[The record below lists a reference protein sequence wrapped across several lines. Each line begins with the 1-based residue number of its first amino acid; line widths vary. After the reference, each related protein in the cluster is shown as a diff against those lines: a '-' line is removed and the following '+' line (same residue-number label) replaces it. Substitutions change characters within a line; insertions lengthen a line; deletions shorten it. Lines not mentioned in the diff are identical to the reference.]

1 MTSPHNVQR
10 AGSRPD
16 RPPLLA
22 AKYADEIQ
30 EIIRRYPDDQRRAAV
45 MPLLYLAQHEYGY
58 LPQHAIDEVAELVG
72 ITPTE
77 AGGLVRFYTLY
88 HAEPGGRYR
97 VQVCTDLPCALRGAE
112 EFADE
117 LADKLRIEEGQVTP
131 DGLFSL
137 ERVMCLA
144 ACHRTPMFQI
154 QDSNGIHYHENQT
167 TETAMEILNG
177 LRAEGSDV

>member
-1 MTSPHNVQR
+1 MSSSHDVQR
-10 AGSRPD
+10 PGRAPD
-16 RPPLLA
+16 RPGLLA
-22 AKYADEIQ
+22 AKYAGEIQ
-30 EIIRRYPDDQRRAAV
+30 EIIDRYPPDQRRAAV

-58 LPQHAIDEVAELVG
+58 LPQHAVDEVASLVG

-88 HAEPGGRYR
+88 HSEPGGDYR

-112 EFADE
+112 EFAE
-117 LADKLRIEEGQVTP
+117 ALEEKLGIKEGQVTQE
-131 DGLFSL
+131 GVFSL

-144 ACHRTPMFQI
+144 ACHRAPMFQI

-167 TETAMEILNG
+167 IETAMEILEE
-177 LRAEGSDV
+177 LRAGGRDA